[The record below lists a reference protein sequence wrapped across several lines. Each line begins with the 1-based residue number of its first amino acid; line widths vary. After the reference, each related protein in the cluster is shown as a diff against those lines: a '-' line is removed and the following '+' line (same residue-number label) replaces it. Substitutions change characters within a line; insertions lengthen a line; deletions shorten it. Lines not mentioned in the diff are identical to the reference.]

1 MVLPDVGLRF
11 AGGSGGGQIL
21 VVTRSYSGSTDSFTN
36 CIDGC
41 ALLMLAVLLQ
51 FLKKSLEI
59 WTSFS

>member
-41 ALLMLAVLLQ
+41 AMRIAYACCIIAI
-51 FLKKSLEI
+51 LEKE
-59 WTSFS
+59 S